1 MKVAIQA
8 IDQQKTTLLSLLK
21 KLGTTPYAIGLGLG
35 DIPKTTSL
43 DELQQAFVDKTPV
56 VNYPTLVK
64 QLESMRP
71 ALKGLDVFMADSPL
85 LAETVAA
92 FAPDSDGH
100 LIPVSSGLLKAFQST
115 ERDLLTAY
123 RKQWPEI
130 GKGTWFYICDDAMV
144 EHYNK
149 HATADLFTLQ
159 MEQKSLLSQRAVAPD
174 LLGVQAV
181 GRSRSQAL
189 LVYADELQKHGKDVH
204 TIVASART
212 LSDLC
217 FLLAQREG
225 KFIPLQALCPNVK
238 LFLFTDD
245 PSTHIRELQYFF
257 SGLEIPMASFIARP
271 YGLVAWQADLNQ
283 RSVMALPLE
292 NNLYYEFIP
301 TTDIDASGRLKKDYK
316 RLHIGQAVPG
326 RDYALVVTTSLG
338 LIAYQTGDIVQI
350 VDKEPVTFKWMRYQ
364 QALNGFGEY
373 LIEDAICNLVESF
386 NNALVPYG
394 FFIRDF
400 MVGDRA
406 TDRCP
411 HWVIEISRQPKDLPE
426 KVLQSVTNRLHREL
440 AKDLPTYMAAF
451 SHNRTFPPSMHFVPM
466 GAFTNMPSPFEHTRL
481 DHTEE
486 AERLEQVLKRVGE
499 QAVTLRGPLL

>member
-1 MKVAIQA
+1 MAIQA
-8 IDQQKTTLLSLLK
+8 IDQQKATLLSLLK
-21 KLGTTPYAIGLGLG
+21 KLGGTPYAVGLGLA
-35 DIPKTTSL
+35 DMPKTASL
-43 DELQQAFVDKTPV
+43 DELQQAFADKTPV

-71 ALKGLDVFMADSPL
+71 ALKELDVFMAESPL
-85 LAETVAA
+85 LAEAATA
-92 FAPDSDGH
+92 FAPDVDGS
-100 LIPVSSGLLKAFQST
+100 LIPVSSTLLKSFQAA
-115 ERDLLTAY
+115 ERDILATY

-130 GKGTWFYICDDAMV
+130 GKGTWFYVCEDAMI

-149 HATADLFTLQ
+149 YATADLFTLQ
-159 MEQKSLLSQRAVAPD
+159 MEQKSLLSQRSVAPD
-174 LLGVQAV
+174 LSGVQAV

-189 LVYADELQKHGKDVH
+189 LVYADEMQKHGKDVH

-225 KFIPLQALCPNVK
+225 KFVPLQALCPNVK

-245 PSTHIRELQYFF
+245 PSTHMRELQYFF
-257 SGLEIPMASFIARP
+257 SGLEVPMASFIARP

-283 RSVMALPLE
+283 RGVMALPTDDGI
-292 NNLYYEFIP
+292 YYEFIS

-316 RLHIGQAVPG
+316 RLHIGQTVPN
-326 RDYALVVTTSLG
+326 RDYALIVTTSLG
-338 LIAYQTGDIVQI
+338 LVAYQTGDIVQV
-350 VDKEPVTFKWMRYQ
+350 VDKEPVTFKWMRHQ

-373 LIEDAICNLVESF
+373 LVEDTVCSLVESF
-386 NNALVPYG
+386 NDALVPYG

-411 HWVIEISRQPKDLPE
+411 HWVIEISRQPKDLPD
-426 KVLQSVTNRLHREL
+426 KVLQSVTNRLHREI
-440 AKDLPTYMAAF
+440 AKELPTYLAAF
-451 SHNRTFPPSMHFVPM
+451 SNNRTFPPKMHFVPM

-486 AERLEQVLKRVGE
+486 ADRIEQVLKRVGA
-499 QAVTLRGPLL
+499 QAITLRGPLL